1 MASGTSTAPSAPA
14 TAGITGPSAG
24 TSSTTALTT
33 ADAARIKAVSTFPF
47 SIPPGTHLET
57 LTGQNWNIWSRTLR
71 AILRLNEIEVI
82 LQYDAAPSP
91 VDSDDWDIIQKKAMA
106 YLCLYCAADVYSI
119 VESDA
124 DFPTFRSKY
133 NRLSDTYGGIGS
145 TAVFNLWV
153 EITHARLDDGSPLTP
168 QLAKLNEA
176 RVKLS
181 NTGMGVS
188 DLQYCLILINA
199 LPNSYE
205 VVASTLLASGPA
217 SSLKYSEITAR
228 IINEEGRKLGQSASL
243 YTARAGKKQD
253 QSNLLC
259 HHCNKRRHI
268 QRDCRKKKKDEAEEE
283 EEEEDSTDNSTTDSS
298 SDGEDSEE
306 SAK

>member
-1 MASGTSTAPSAPA
+1 MAPLEVPHPNHPLWLLALRQPLPPSLLCLRGIQLEVLSGPNWPTWS
-14 TAGITGPSAG
+14 GVFK
-24 TSSTTALTT
+24 AL
-33 ADAARIKAVSTFPF
+33 
-47 SIPPGTHLET
+47 
-57 LTGQNWNIWSRTLR
+57 
-71 AILRLNEIEVI
+71 LRLNNVDDI
-82 LQYDAAPSP
+82 LTHVSCPQG
-91 VDSDDWDIIQKKAMA
+91 VDVDDWSTVQKKTQA
-106 YLCLYCAADVYSI
+106 YMQLYCTMDVYST
-119 VESDA
+119 VESDI
-124 DFPTFRSKY
+124 DFPSLKEKFD
-133 NRLSDTYGGIGS
+133 RLRQTYGSVGS
-145 TAVFNLWV
+145 TSTFNIWIDL
-153 EITHARLDDGSPLTP
+153 TQARLDDSSPLAP

-181 NTGMGVS
+181 NAGMGVS

-243 YTARAGKKQD
+243 NAARTGKKQD
-253 QSNLLC
+253 QSNSVC
-259 HHCNKRRHI
+259 HYCKKRGHT